1 MLSVSN
7 LSRMYG
13 DQLLFSEVTFNVAA
27 RDRIAL
33 IGPNGSGKTTLFDI
47 IAGKT
52 SPGTGRAT
60 MRRGAT
66 IGYLEQDIRPSSQRR
81 LLDDVARA
89 STLITGLAHRIQVVS
104 AELEE
109 GTGDENQAILLRE
122 LGELQHRFEA
132 AGGYDSEHEASIVLS
147 GLGFA
152 RSDFQRSLDE
162 FSGGWLMRAA
172 LARLLLL
179 NPDLLLLDEP
189 TNHLD
194 LEACIWF
201 EDYLRSYQGAVMVT
215 SHDRAFLNRVTDR
228 IFAIEQERIL
238 LHRGNYDS
246 FIMARQKEL
255 EVMEAT
261 AKRQDARIKQETRFI
276 ERFRSKSSKATQVQ
290 SHLKRL
296 EKMKRV
302 MVPRTTRKMHFSFP
316 ASSRGGEEIVALKHI
331 SKSYGENV
339 VYRDLN
345 LVIHRGDRVALVGPN
360 GAGKTTLLRVL
371 AGVLPFE
378 KGERKLG
385 YNVSTAYYAQYQLEL
400 LEPKNSLMAE
410 LRRTSTEETEQ
421 RLRGILGAFLFGE
434 DEVFKRVAVLSGGE
448 KARLAIA
455 KMLIQPAN
463 FLLMDEPTNHLDI
476 PSREILTDALEA
488 YRGTL
493 CFITHDRMLIRQI
506 ASKIIEIKDG
516 TIDVFTGD
524 YDSYLRWRESRD
536 NEEQPV
542 PQRKK
547 AKRQSESSPVEK
559 ARRRKL
565 VEGELRNKYYR
576 SSAPIRKRIAA
587 IESELEELERNFREI
602 EGNFCNPEHYQDGA
616 RVVETIE
623 EHRKLK
629 ESIASLNEE
638 WERLSLQAEEMQRA
652 FEVKKQN
659 IPL

>member
-1 MLSVSN
+1 M
-7 LSRMYG
+7 
-13 DQLLFSEVTFNVAA
+13 
-27 RDRIAL
+27 
-33 IGPNGSGKTTLFDI
+33 
-47 IAGKT
+47 
-52 SPGTGRAT
+52 
-60 MRRGAT
+60 
-66 IGYLEQDIRPSSQRR
+66 
-81 LLDDVARA
+81 
-89 STLITGLAHRIQVVS
+89 
-104 AELEE
+104 
-109 GTGDENQAILLRE
+109 
-122 LGELQHRFEA
+122 
-132 AGGYDSEHEASIVLS
+132 
-147 GLGFA
+147 
-152 RSDFQRSLDE
+152 
-162 FSGGWLMRAA
+162 
-172 LARLLLL
+172 
-179 NPDLLLLDEP
+179 
-189 TNHLD
+189 
-194 LEACIWF
+194 
-201 EDYLRSYQGAVMVT
+201 
-215 SHDRAFLNRVTDR
+215 
-228 IFAIEQERIL
+228 
-238 LHRGNYDS
+238 
-246 FIMARQKEL
+246 
-255 EVMEAT
+255 
-261 AKRQDARIKQETRFI
+261 
-276 ERFRSKSSKATQVQ
+276 
-290 SHLKRL
+290 
-296 EKMKRV
+296 
-302 MVPRTTRKMHFSFP
+302 
-316 ASSRGGEEIVALKHI
+316 
-331 SKSYGENV
+331 
-339 VYRDLN
+339 
-345 LVIHRGDRVALVGPN
+345 
-360 GAGKTTLLRVL
+360 
-371 AGVLPFE
+371 LPFE

-400 LEPKNSLMAE
+400 LEPENSLMAE